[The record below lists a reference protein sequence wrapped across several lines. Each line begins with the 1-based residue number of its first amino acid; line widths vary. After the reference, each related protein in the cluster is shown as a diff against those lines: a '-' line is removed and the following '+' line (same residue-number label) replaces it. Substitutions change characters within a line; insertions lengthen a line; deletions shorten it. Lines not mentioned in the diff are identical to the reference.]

1 MGEKEIKIVQFLQL
15 HYGYFVAVAFFL
27 GDMCALPSSPVINA
41 NVGHKST
48 KASPVSPLLLLDAR
62 MPGCQC
68 AGMPGCL
75 HPPGRMLFPAVA
87 TLAHCSQPR
96 KKCINSHFY
105 VSALDFTLA
114 LPPMLLSPAD
124 YPRRAIKNT

>member
-1 MGEKEIKIVQFLQL
+1 MGGKEIKIVQFLQL

-68 AGMPGCL
+68 AGMPGWL
-75 HPPGRMLFPAVA
+75 HPSTWQDAVPCGGHFGPLFAASKKMHKFSFLCVCVGLYISFA
-87 TLAHCSQPR
+87 TDAALAR
-96 KKCINSHFY
+96 
-105 VSALDFTLA
+105 
-114 LPPMLLSPAD
+114 
-124 YPRRAIKNT
+124 

>member
-1 MGEKEIKIVQFLQL
+1 MEKKGKKIVQFLQL

-62 MPGCQC
+62 MPGC
-68 AGMPGCL
+68 L
-75 HPPGRMLFPAVA
+75 HPSTWQDAVPCGGHFGPLFAASKKMHKFSFLCVCVGLYISFA
-87 TLAHCSQPR
+87 TDAALAR
-96 KKCINSHFY
+96 
-105 VSALDFTLA
+105 
-114 LPPMLLSPAD
+114 
-124 YPRRAIKNT
+124 